1 MSVYSIKGKGWRC
14 DFTLKGERYTQAWFK
29 TKTEARQAEAQKRK
43 ELQTTH
49 GSTAQSTET
58 QTDMGFEALVNL
70 KLDNISDHNSQHYY
84 LDFHCMAKRWWR
96 QWGSLNCSQITRD
109 MIEHFITTRKK
120 QVSARTANKEIHYL
134 KSVFNFGKKHGLI
147 TNPVEGIDFY
157 PVDKRIRYIP
167 TPSDLRLILL
177 HARADKWLQSR
188 YPDVADYLETIRDT
202 LGRMSEINRLKWT
215 DVNLEQ
221 KYLVLYTRKID
232 GGLSPRKI
240 PLTKR
245 LCEILSLR
253 YAERS
258 KPWVFWNPRT
268 GKPYVDRKGIMK
280 RLCGKADVPY
290 FRFHALRHAGAS
302 LMDKSHEP
310 MGSRQRMLGHKNRT
324 TTEIYLHSL
333 GDGEREA
340 METFE
345 AARQ

>member
-1 MSVYSIKGKGWRC
+1 MSVYFKKGKGWRY
-14 DFTLKGERYTQAWFK
+14 DFTRKGERYTQAWFP
-29 TKTEARQAEAQKRK
+29 TKTEAKQAEAEKRK
-43 ELQTTH
+43 ELQT
-49 GSTAQSTET
+49 AQSTKT

-84 LDFHCMAKRWWR
+84 LDFHCLAKRWWR

-109 MIEHFITTRKK
+109 MIEQFVTTRKK

-167 TPSDLRLILL
+167 TPSDLRLILF

-240 PLTKR
+240 PLTTR
-245 LCEILSLR
+245 LYEILSR
-253 YAERS
+253 MKRTS
-258 KPWVFWNPRT
+258 PWVFCNPRT

-280 RLCGKADVPY
+280 RLCGKAEVPY
-290 FRFHALRHAGAS
+290 FRFHSLRHAGAS
-302 LMDKSHEP
+302 LMDNSNVP
-310 MGSRQRMLGHKNRT
+310 MGAIQRILGHKSRS

>member
-1 MSVYSIKGKGWRC
+1 
-14 DFTLKGERYTQAWFK
+14 
-29 TKTEARQAEAQKRK
+29 
-43 ELQTTH
+43 
-49 GSTAQSTET
+49 
-58 QTDMGFEALVNL
+58 MGFEELVNR
-70 KLDNISDHNSQHYY
+70 KLDDISARHSPHYY
-84 LDFHCMAKRWWR
+84 SDFHCMAKRWWR

-109 MIEHFITTRKK
+109 IIEHFITTRKK
-120 QVSARTANKEIHYL
+120 QVSARTANKELHYL
-134 KSVFNFGKKHGLI
+134 KSVFNFGKKHGLK

-245 LCEILSLR
+245 LYEILSLR

-302 LMDKSHEP
+302 LMDNSNVP
-310 MGSRQRMLGHKNRT
+310 MGSIQRILGHKNRT